1 MVDIFNKVLAV
12 MTVTSHILLI
22 LGFIYYLAVRKQK
35 ENKILDF
42 LGKHGIKF
50 AFFFALIAM
59 GSSLFYS
66 DVIGYEPCTLCWYQR
81 IFMYPLVFIF
91 GLAWF
96 KKDFRILSYTTLL
109 ASMGLI
115 ISLYHNYIYF
125 GGTSFFSCDASGLG
139 VSCLRQYVF
148 EFDYVTIPSM
158 ALTSFVLILAFSKLA
173 KNYSK
178 KALK

>member
-1 MVDIFNKVLAV
+1 MVLIFNKILAV
-12 MTVTSHILLI
+12 LTVSSHVLLV
-22 LGFIYYLAVRKQK
+22 LGFVYYFVVRKEK
-35 ENKILDF
+35 ENKVITF
-42 LGKHGIKF
+42 LGEHGIQF

-59 GSSLFYS
+59 CSSLFYS
-66 DVIGYEPCTLCWYQR
+66 DVIGYEPCMLCWYQR

-96 KKDFRILSYTTLL
+96 KKDSKILPYTTLL
-109 ASMGLI
+109 ASLGLI

-125 GGTSFFSCDASGLG
+125 GGTGFFSCDASGLG

-158 ALTSFVLILAFSKLA
+158 ALTSFILILVFSKLHQIYSS
-173 KNYSK
+173 KNK
-178 KALK
+178 